1 MSLTSSLRK
10 GTSSVFDTIFAS
22 SLLSLSLCSSYL
34 SSSSPTSVIYLN
46 LCKAS
51 VGLVICSWVAYFQDI
66 WMKPTGEPRN
76 LSTLHICLAA
86 LQLYILPPDSRNNC
100 YILYWTVLALRPVI
114 LWMVRKFPGSFSF
127 GEASLISQSALLL
140 TSGFVM
146 NILNWKLTLNADP
159 MKEMAKI
166 MVWNLESL
174 SQNKPL
180 VVKLFVCWAVLVVM
194 SVSMVGLYTS
204 RGWPVTTR
212 TRKIFHI
219 AIVLVYWSGLQY
231 CHLFLLIS
239 TYAALFLMIFVE
251 YIRISK
257 LFPPVS
263 RYLTQKLTPFLD
275 AKDSGKL
282 ILTPIYL
289 LVGLSLPLWIW
300 PEAAKPNP
308 VNQLSLYSG
317 VISVGVADTAAAV
330 VGSAV
335 GRIKWM
341 SGGSRTVEGS
351 FAALLSSLAAVF
363 ILSSVSAVE
372 VGSWSAVVA
381 ACVAVVLTE
390 AFSNQVDNLTL
401 PLVMMSALNILALNT

>member
-1 MSLTSSLRK
+1 MISEIFIMSLTSSLRK
-10 GTSSVFDTIFAS
+10 GTSSLFDTIFAS

-66 WMKPTGEPRN
+66 WMRPTGEPRN
-76 LSTLHICLAA
+76 LSTLHIGLAA

-180 VVKLFVCWAVLVVM
+180 GK
-194 SVSMVGLYTS
+194 
-204 RGWPVTTR
+204 P
-212 TRKIFHI
+212 
-219 AIVLVYWSGLQY
+219 
-231 CHLFLLIS
+231 
-239 TYAALFLMIFVE
+239 
-251 YIRISK
+251 SK
-257 LFPPVS
+257 
-263 RYLTQKLTPFLD
+263 K
-275 AKDSGKL
+275 
-282 ILTPIYL
+282 
-289 LVGLSLPLWIW
+289 
-300 PEAAKPNP
+300 E
-308 VNQLSLYSG
+308 
-317 VISVGVADTAAAV
+317 
-330 VGSAV
+330 
-335 GRIKWM
+335 
-341 SGGSRTVEGS
+341 
-351 FAALLSSLAAVF
+351 
-363 ILSSVSAVE
+363 
-372 VGSWSAVVA
+372 
-381 ACVAVVLTE
+381 
-390 AFSNQVDNLTL
+390 
-401 PLVMMSALNILALNT
+401 NI